1 LAFAFAWRR
10 IGAIG
15 AYEKQRV
22 LAVTRRRIW
31 FLLTFTAL
39 PQEHRWVIG
48 KKVISFVFKG
58 KKWKGRISGALKSL
72 GSASVGG
79 KVRSTTPSKR

>member
-1 LAFAFAWRR
+1 LAFVFAWQR

-22 LAVTRRRIW
+22 LALTRRRIW

-39 PQEHRWVIG
+39 PQEHRWVTG
-48 KKVISFVFKG
+48 KKVISFVF
-58 KKWKGRISGALKSL
+58 
-72 GSASVGG
+72 
-79 KVRSTTPSKR
+79 